1 MKRAVTAI
9 VLTTLL
15 LTPVLTVSAQKTR
28 GGRIKTTAPAPAP
41 AETAFAS
48 AEAYT
53 DGTGVVVKWTMA
65 QEVKN
70 LGFNVY
76 RLDTKGERIV
86 SDDIVLGAATRFHA
100 DSVAG
105 QSYEFVGDAAAGSS
119 VYFVEAIGMDGRR
132 IRSTSVAPSYLNDIK
147 VVTRL
152 PKVDRS
158 AGIVAAKELEL
169 DKELRSEV
177 ESNAAAP
184 DPTTHREVISRPGV
198 KIGVKGE
205 GLFRVTRDQLQAAGF
220 NVASDS
226 SLWQL
231 HVNGNE
237 QAINIAADGSY
248 IEFYGKGVDTIESDI
263 QTYYLTVGGSA
274 GKRMQTR
281 GTRLSTSTVSA
292 VAYPE
297 TKLVKERTNYL
308 SQIFNG
314 PGENYFGRPILSSG
328 TTFPL
333 SLSGIDTTA
342 SQATITLR
350 FMGYS
355 FDVHVVEL
363 VLNGHALPSVNSL
376 GREPFSTT
384 VTVPTDWLVE
394 GTNSIQMRSAGP
406 AGDVSWFDSVQVS
419 FSRRYLAEQN
429 QLKFFTSNYKR
440 TNVTGFA
447 TANVRVF
454 DITNEND
461 PALMLGVPVVQQG
474 ATFTAAL
481 PAGRGRVFY
490 AVDDSA
496 VKSVQSIV
504 PNDPTLLASPT
515 NAGKLIIIAHRSMMD
530 QANAWAN
537 YRRSQGISVVV
548 TESSEIYDE
557 FNYGVFSSDA
567 VKVFLAYATDNW
579 QTPPAYVLLL
589 GDASFDSRNY
599 QGTGYWNMVPTK
611 FVDTIFS
618 EVGSDEAL
626 ADFNGDGLSELAI
639 GRIPTRIP
647 QDAADILARQ
657 ITWEAALPA
666 NPLARGNVF
675 AFDLPSG
682 YDFEGMSIR
691 MRDQLPA
698 GTPSTMVSRASAT
711 AQADLMT
718 ALNTGPYLVNYSG
731 HGSTGVWASTGF
743 FGIANVPQLVNSPSS
758 RPIYT
763 MLTCLNGY
771 FMNLT
776 NDSLAEL
783 LIKSPNGGAI
793 SAWAS
798 TGETTP
804 DVQEIMGLRFYNQ
817 IGSGPAS
824 LNRLGDL
831 IKDAKTVIPGG
842 SDVRLSWALIGDPM
856 LKVR

>member
-1 MKRAVTAI
+1 
-9 VLTTLL
+9 
-15 LTPVLTVSAQKTR
+15 
-28 GGRIKTTAPAPAP
+28 
-41 AETAFAS
+41 
-48 AEAYT
+48 
-53 DGTGVVVKWTMA
+53 
-65 QEVKN
+65 
-70 LGFNVY
+70 
-76 RLDTKGERIV
+76 
-86 SDDIVLGAATRFHA
+86 
-100 DSVAG
+100 
-105 QSYEFVGDAAAGSS
+105 
-119 VYFVEAIGMDGRR
+119 
-132 IRSTSVAPSYLNDIK
+132 
-147 VVTRL
+147 
-152 PKVDRS
+152 
-158 AGIVAAKELEL
+158 
-169 DKELRSEV
+169 
-177 ESNAAAP
+177 
-184 DPTTHREVISRPGV
+184 
-198 KIGVKGE
+198 
-205 GLFRVTRDQLQAAGF
+205 
-220 NVASDS
+220 
-226 SLWQL
+226 
-231 HVNGNE
+231 
-237 QAINIAADGSY
+237 
-248 IEFYGKGVDTIESDI
+248 
-263 QTYYLTVGGSA
+263 
-274 GKRMQTR
+274 
-281 GTRLSTSTVSA
+281 
-292 VAYPE
+292 
-297 TKLVKERTNYL
+297 
-308 SQIFNG
+308 
-314 PGENYFGRPILSSG
+314 
-328 TTFPL
+328 
-333 SLSGIDTTA
+333 
-342 SQATITLR
+342 
-350 FMGYS
+350 
-355 FDVHVVEL
+355 
-363 VLNGHALPSVNSL
+363 
-376 GREPFSTT
+376 
-384 VTVPTDWLVE
+384 
-394 GTNSIQMRSAGP
+394 
-406 AGDVSWFDSVQVS
+406 
-419 FSRRYLAEQN
+419 
-429 QLKFFTSNYKR
+429 
-440 TNVTGFA
+440 
-447 TANVRVF
+447 
-454 DITNEND
+454 
-461 PALMLGVPVVQQG
+461 
-474 ATFTAAL
+474 
-481 PAGRGRVFY
+481 
-490 AVDDSA
+490 
-496 VKSVQSIV
+496 
-504 PNDPTLLASPT
+504 
-515 NAGKLIIIAHRSMMD
+515 MMD

-666 NPLARGNVF
+666 NPLSRGNVF
-675 AFDLPSG
+675 AFDLPNG